1 MVTIS
6 NRLEIFRYGESFDL
20 QCNITSVFKL
30 RSVKWYKYTDE
41 QYICCENDKKYTLK
55 KDKPY
60 ILSINNAE
68 ESDIG
73 TYICVIQTLLG
84 HVESTPIEVIYG
96 M

>member
-1 MVTIS
+1 MS
-6 NRLEIFRYGESFDL
+6 NRLEIFRYGESVDML
-20 QCNITSVFKL
+20 CKITSVFKL
-30 RSVKWYKYTDE
+30 ESVKWYLYKDE
-41 QYICCENDKKYTLK
+41 QYICCENDIKYTVK

-73 TYICVIQTLLG
+73 TYICVIQTLQG